1 MVAEIGPVPPP
12 ESASEYLL
20 RINNTGGPPGAK
32 TPVHMHPGSET
43 FYVLT
48 GELSQ
53 RTPGGLRRVEAGQ
66 SMAGR
71 APGTTM
77 EVSSTGTSDLNA
89 LVMFV
94 VDATKPFS
102 SPARFE

>member
-1 MVAEIGPVPPP
+1 M
-12 ESASEYLL
+12 

-48 GELSQ
+48 GELSE
-53 RTPGGLRRVEAGQ
+53 RTPDGVARVEAGQ
-66 SMAGR
+66 TMAGR
-71 APGTTM
+71 QPGMTM
-77 EVSSTGTSDLNA
+77 EVSSSGTSDLNA

-94 VDATKPFS
+94 VDADKPFS
-102 SPARFE
+102 SPAKF